1 MYGGK
6 QIRASG
12 FSLLE
17 LLLVLAII
25 ITLTAIALPN
35 LMNARRSAEEMAA
48 EETLRTINY
57 AAEVYRLAYGSYP
70 ASLKQLGPP
79 ASNEK
84 PSSEKAGLLD
94 WSVVRGTK
102 NGYRI
107 VYLPLALDTNGNAND
122 FLLVAVPER
131 AHDDNRKL
139 FCSSTR
145 YTFRADCKDE
155 KVVQNGELIQE

>member
-6 QIRASG
+6 RIRASG

-17 LLLVLAII
+17 LLFVLAII
-25 ITLTAIALPN
+25 VTLTAIALPN
-35 LMNARRSAEEMAA
+35 LMNARRSAEEVAA

-70 ASLKQLGPP
+70 ASLKHLGPP
-79 ASNEK
+79 TNNEK
-84 PSSEKAGLLD
+84 PTWEKAGLLD
-94 WSVVRGTK
+94 WSLVRGIK

-131 AHDDNRKL
+131 AYDDRRQL

-145 YTFRADCKDE
+145 YTFRADCQNE
-155 KVVQNGELIQE
+155 KLIQNGVLIEE